1 MFHHFSPSKIH
12 PTLRRPTGWGTWG
25 SALPHPRWRVFLRSS
40 GCDVPGTVPVV
51 RLNHIRWCK
60 CSLRWFYCVHLKR
73 ILGMSLCSN
82 DLPRNKPCST
92 KVLGSIK
99 PNGIK
104 SPGPLS
110 GWCFVVTTHMG
121 TFWTLFSGRHRN
133 NMIFSWSEPPE
144 IVPNTCS
151 VSFPFHTM
159 SLSEGISG
167 VRIWTVGMD
176 GQAWWVCVQVLMMM
190 MIIYHKN
197 VNVTMFA
204 LYTTIESFNF
214 AGKYWALCD

>member
-1 MFHHFSPSKIH
+1 MGKVLHTTFTPMSCCKNPPDPSIVQSIFPSCSHVLPKSPSCSQETTISTFHHFSPSKIH

-73 ILGMSLCSN
+73 ILRMSLCSN
-82 DLPRNKPCST
+82 DLSRNKPCST

-104 SPGPLS
+104 SSGPLS
-110 GWCFVVTTHMG
+110 GWCFVVTTCHHPYG
-121 TFWTLFSGRHRN
+121 NILNPLLR
-133 NMIFSWSEPPE
+133 
-144 IVPNTCS
+144 
-151 VSFPFHTM
+151 
-159 SLSEGISG
+159 
-167 VRIWTVGMD
+167 
-176 GQAWWVCVQVLMMM
+176 
-190 MIIYHKN
+190 
-197 VNVTMFA
+197 
-204 LYTTIESFNF
+204 
-214 AGKYWALCD
+214 